1 MADTAREHAPRA
13 QQRVALFDNL
23 KGLLIILVVCGHIVH
38 PVHNSNPVLSAC
50 FDVIYLFH
58 MPMFVLISGLFAKST
73 YRDGHL
79 NINRIISFA
88 MLGLLFQG
96 ALLLVNGTPVT
107 PLPLLRFPSAPWYLI
122 AMAWWSSATPLL
134 AKLRPVRGMAITLA
148 LSLLSGCIELE
159 GGFLALGRTLAFA
172 PWFALGYYASRAQLE
187 HLRTRKFCW
196 AAVAFASLIIAARIV
211 DPHAYEA
218 FIPMVYGDNPYEGTL
233 VAGIAS
239 RITAMLV
246 AAVCSLAIL
255 KLTPSTSGKLTVL
268 GRRTLQIYV
277 LHRLIR
283 AALTFRTGFYDQ
295 PILDEPVAG
304 TIILL
309 TLSASVVY
317 VTSWGAL
324 ERPFNSLLSIAW
336 DKLLDRRK
344 R

>member
-1 MADTAREHAPRA
+1 MAGTAREHAPRA

-23 KGLLIILVVCGHIVH
+23 KGLLIMLVVCGHMVH
-38 PVHNSNPVLSAC
+38 PVHNSNPMLSAC

-73 YRDGHL
+73 YRGGRV

-107 PLPLLRFPSAPWYLI
+107 PLSLLRFPSAPWYLI

-134 AKLRPVRGMAITLA
+134 SKLGSIRGMAITLA

-172 PWFALGYYASRAQLE
+172 PWFVLGYYVSRTQLE
-187 HLRTRKFCW
+187 HLRTRGFCW

-218 FIPMVYGDNPYEGTL
+218 FIPMVYGDNPYEVTL
-233 VAGIAS
+233 IAGIAS

-246 AAVCSLAIL
+246 AAVCALAIL

-268 GRRTLQIYV
+268 GCRTLQIYV

-295 PILDEPVAG
+295 PILDEPIAG

-309 TLSASVVY
+309 TLSAGVVY

-324 ERPFNSLLSIAW
+324 ERPFNSLLTIAW
-336 DKLLDRRK
+336 DKLLPRRN